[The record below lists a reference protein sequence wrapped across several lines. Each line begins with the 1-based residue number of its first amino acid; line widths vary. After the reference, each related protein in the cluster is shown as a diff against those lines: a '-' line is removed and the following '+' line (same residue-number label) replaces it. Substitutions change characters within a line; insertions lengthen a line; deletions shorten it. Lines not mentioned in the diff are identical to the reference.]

1 MHVCL
6 MTVYLEERSHS
17 HARAD
22 HGLHHAVSR
31 EPIHLFISK
40 NKQRAKKKQK
50 NIVNI
55 N

>member
-1 MHVCL
+1 MYVCL

-17 HARAD
+17 HARGE

-31 EPIHLFISK
+31 EPIHLFLYLK
-40 NKQRAKKKQK
+40 TEGKKQK